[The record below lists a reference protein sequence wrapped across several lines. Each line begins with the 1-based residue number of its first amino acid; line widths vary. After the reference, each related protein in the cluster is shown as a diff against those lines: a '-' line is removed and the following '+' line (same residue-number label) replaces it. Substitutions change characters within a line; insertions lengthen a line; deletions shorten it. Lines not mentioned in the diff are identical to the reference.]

1 MQNNKN
7 KWSLRA
13 SRLPAACLALVVS
26 LASGPNLSAEEGET
40 VLPESGYLD
49 DAVMERSVDENQ
61 EQDAEEATVIGP
73 IDPIQVHSEHILRAQ
88 LTPALEDKGPTE
100 RLGSTIQMNE
110 RGLIRV
116 YLFTELEGLSNRRV
130 YYDWY
135 HEDERQARVTVR
147 PSLEQ
152 MRASSSK
159 FIDRHTT
166 GRWQVIVRLSDDT
179 VLASASFDVVPYN
192 GD

>member
-13 SRLPAACLALVVS
+13 SRLSAACLAVATVFIG
-26 LASGPNLSAEEGET
+26 GPGLSAAESET
-40 VLPESGYLD
+40 VLPESGYLE
-49 DAVMERSVDENQ
+49 DAVMG
-61 EQDAEEATVIGP
+61 AEEPDVVGP
-73 IDPIQVHSEHILRAQ
+73 IDPIQVHSEHIVRAQ

-116 YLFTELEGLSNRRV
+116 YLFTELKGLSNRRV

-179 VLASASFDVVPYN
+179 VLASAAFDVVPFN